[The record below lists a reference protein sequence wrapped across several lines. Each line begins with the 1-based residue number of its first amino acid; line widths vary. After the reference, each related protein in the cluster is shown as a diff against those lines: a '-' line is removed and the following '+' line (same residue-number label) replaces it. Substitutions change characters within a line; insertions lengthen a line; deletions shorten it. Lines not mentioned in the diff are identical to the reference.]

1 MAGLSSAGIGSGLD
15 IAGLVAKLIDAE
27 RAPTLTRL
35 AGKEATLQAQLS
47 GFGQLRGALDAVK
60 TALGGLNSPTLLTAN
75 RAVSGDDTRFTASA
89 DPTAAPGTYAVEV
102 SSLAK
107 AQKLASGAFS
117 AADAVV
123 GTGTLTLALAGKS
136 AAITIDDSNKTLSGV
151 RDAINAARDADG
163 KPLGVTATLVTS
175 TGGAEPAGTYLV
187 LTSSKTGAANT
198 ISLTQSGG
206 DGGLAAIQ
214 YESGGLAN
222 SLTEKEPPADAV
234 VKVDGFTHAGA
245 TNTITGALGGV
256 TLNLKATTTAPVT
269 LTVSA
274 DTGSVRGRVQAL
286 VDAYN
291 GLHKVV
297 QEQGGYNAAARKGG
311 VLIGEP
317 ALRNIESQ
325 LRRVLSNPLPDATG
339 ALKSGGDIGL
349 SLDSTGKLTLD
360 GAKFDA
366 ALSGDRSALA
376 GLLQGDNALVGR
388 LSDVVDGYLTS
399 AGGMIKAR
407 TDGIDR
413 RLRAIDD
420 QRTALDKRLA
430 VLEGRY
436 RTQFNAL
443 DGLLAQISST
453 GNFLTQQLSALPG
466 ARSSDK

>member
-15 IAGLVAKLIDAE
+15 VAGLVAKLIDAE

-35 AGKEATLQAQLS
+35 AGKEAVLQAQLS

-60 TALGGLNSPTLLTAN
+60 SALGGLNSPTLLTAN
-75 RAVSGDDTRFTASA
+75 RAVSADDTRFTASA

-102 SSLAK
+102 SSLAR

-117 AADAVV
+117 GPDAVV
-123 GTGTLTLALAGKS
+123 GTGTLTLALAGNS
-136 AAITIDDSNKTLSGV
+136 AAITIDDSNKTLTGI

-175 TGGAEPAGTYLV
+175 TGGVETAGTYLV
-187 LTSSKTGAANT
+187 LTSSKTGAAST

-206 DGGLAAIQ
+206 DGGLAALQ
-214 YESGGLAN
+214 YETGGLAN
-222 SLTEKEPPADAV
+222 GLTEKEPPADAV
-234 VKVDGFTHAGA
+234 VKVDGFTYASP
-245 TNTITGALGGV
+245 TNTVTGALGGV
-256 TLNLKATTTAPVT
+256 TLNLKATTAAPIT

-274 DTGSVRGRVQAL
+274 DTGAVRGRLQAL

-297 QEQGGYNAAARKGG
+297 QEQGGYNAATRKGG
-311 VLIGEP
+311 ALIGEP
-317 ALRNIESQ
+317 ALRNVESQ
-325 LRRVLSNPLPDATG
+325 LRRVLANPLPGASG
-339 ALKSGGDIGL
+339 ALKSGADIGL
-349 SLDSTGKLTLD
+349 GLDSTGKLTLD

-376 GLLQGDNALVGR
+376 GLLQGDDALVGR
-388 LSDVVDGYLTS
+388 LTDVVDGYLGT

-407 TDGIDR
+407 TEGIDR
-413 RLRAIDD
+413 RLRDIDD
-420 QRTALDKRLA
+420 QRTALDQRLA
-430 VLEGRY
+430 LLEDRY

-453 GNFLTQQLSALPG
+453 GNFLTQQLAALPG
-466 ARSSDK
+466 ANSSDK